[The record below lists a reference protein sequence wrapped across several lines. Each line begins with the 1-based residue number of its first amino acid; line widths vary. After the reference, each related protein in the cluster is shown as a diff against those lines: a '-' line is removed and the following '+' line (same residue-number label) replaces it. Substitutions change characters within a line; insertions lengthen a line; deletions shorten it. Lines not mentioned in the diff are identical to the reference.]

1 MTARWRMPPEK
12 WCGQSFMRS
21 SARSMPTRRISSS
34 TRSRTAARE
43 SPGAWTRTAGLC
55 GLAFVPF
62 FLLVTQT
69 YDPKRVVDGANDNLS
84 GCCMGIALLREMERL
99 GITPEHTEIGV
110 ILTGSEE
117 AGLRGAKAWVAAH
130 KGEYRDVPTYIVS

>member
-43 SPGAWTRTAGLC
+43 SPGAWTRTASAIWPPIVIVGLSE
-55 GLAFVPF
+55 V
-62 FLLVTQT
+62 
-69 YDPKRVVDGANDNLS
+69 
-84 GCCMGIALLREMERL
+84 MG
-99 GITPEHTEIGV
+99 
-110 ILTGSEE
+110 S
-117 AGLRGAKAWVAAH
+117 
-130 KGEYRDVPTYIVS
+130 